1 MATDVHPPLYWPQV
15 ADKDRFEA
23 AFRLWHDMDHFGI
36 EPSYKT
42 ASQML
47 QAVVKFAPRLGASID
62 QEHALHAAAV
72 DHIFAMFNKGLL
84 VTDEPTLRAMV
95 QMLAA
100 TRQYARMLRLMDV
113 AKADYGVA
121 MVGTVFQ
128 QIVDKCLVA
137 RGAPDAVLADF
148 VRKALASGMRARDV
162 PESTRKN
169 IRKKIADADLRA
181 ELDALLND
189 SNAGQ
194 GHGQGQA
201 RRGLGGPALDNDAG
215 VKGSSLT
222 AALIDSLKTQGASKG
237 QGQGQGQGR

>member
-1 MATDVHPPLYWPQV
+1 
-15 ADKDRFEA
+15 
-23 AFRLWHDMDHFGI
+23 
-36 EPSYKT
+36 
-42 ASQML
+42 
-47 QAVVKFAPRLGASID
+47 
-62 QEHALHAAAV
+62 
-72 DHIFAMFNKGLL
+72 
-84 VTDEPTLRAMV
+84 MV

-121 MVGTVFQ
+121 MAGTVFQ

-169 IRKKIADADLRA
+169 IRKKIADAGLRA

-189 SNAGQ
+189 SNAG
-194 GHGQGQA
+194 HGGGA
-201 RRGLGGPALDNDAG
+201 RRGFGVPAPDNDAG
-215 VKGSSLT
+215 GSSVCVTTAQHSMAWHGIRRGALIASHRMGCMFMQGYSNNLT
-222 AALIDSLKTQGASKG
+222 AALIDSLKKEGASKG
-237 QGQGQGQGR
+237 QGR